1 MILSHIKTQ
10 LQSLKGGL
18 LAYIPAYI
26 TTLVFR
32 QHAFTQNYYSV
43 AGALKGFDLN
53 AQHPNVD
60 FSFKKSLQLKPTG
73 MTAGRYLQRHT
84 ETKEKRKQMQRQPLR
99 RFRSLHFKNIKDAT
113 IQTLLR

>member
-1 MILSHIKTQ
+1 MILFHIKTQ
-10 LQSLKGGL
+10 LQSLKGGF

-32 QHAFTQNYYSV
+32 QHAFTEDYYSI
-43 AGALKGFDLN
+43 AGVLKGFDLN

-73 MTAGRYLQRHT
+73 MTARRYLQRHT
-84 ETKEKRKQMQRQPLR
+84 ETKEKRKQMQRQPLHG
-99 RFRSLHFKNIKDAT
+99 FRSLHFKNIKETT
-113 IQTLLR
+113 IQTLFR